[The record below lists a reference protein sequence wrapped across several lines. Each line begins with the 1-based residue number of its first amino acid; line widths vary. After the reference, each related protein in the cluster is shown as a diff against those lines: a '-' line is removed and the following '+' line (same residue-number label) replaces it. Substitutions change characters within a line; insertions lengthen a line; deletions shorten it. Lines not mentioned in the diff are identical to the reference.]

1 MHFPSLAE
9 LIVEKS
15 GFSGNL
21 GMILGSG
28 LSSISNELTNTIEIP
43 YQDLNGFPIST
54 VMGHDGKIVVGYLED
69 IPVII
74 ASGRFHYYEGYSF
87 YEVVSLVKVF
97 YELGIQ
103 KIIITNSSG
112 ALNRSFK
119 PGELIVING
128 HLDCTYRNGYKDP
141 TIWKGLPF
149 YNSDLIK
156 KAKESAK
163 ECSIK
168 LNEGVYC
175 WTQGPSYET
184 PAEVQ
189 ELIRLGGD
197 AVGMSTVPE
206 VIESGRLKMDALVL
220 SCMTN
225 MAAGIIDKPLD
236 HNEVVSVANK
246 SSKDMTKL
254 IYKLIKRI

>member
-1 MHFPSLAE
+1 MHFPLLAE
-9 LIVEKS
+9 LIIEKS

-28 LSSISNELTNTIEIP
+28 LSSISNELTNITEIP
-43 YQDLNGFPIST
+43 YEDLDKFPVSNVT
-54 VMGHDGKIVVGYLED
+54 GHDGKIVVGYLED

-87 YEVVSLVKVF
+87 QEVVSIIKVF

-112 ALNRSFK
+112 ALNKSFK
-119 PGELIVING
+119 PGELIIING
-128 HLDCTYRNGYKDP
+128 HLDCTYRNSYKDP
-141 TIWKGLPF
+141 ATWKGLPF
-149 YNSDLIK
+149 YSSDLIK

-206 VIESGRLKMDALVL
+206 VFESGRLKMDALVL
-220 SCMTN
+220 SCITN
-225 MAAGIIDKPLD
+225 MAAGLVDKPLD
-236 HNEVVSVANK
+236 HKEVISVANK
-246 SSKDMTKL
+246 SSKDMIKL

>member
-9 LIVEKS
+9 FIVEKS

-54 VMGHDGKIVVGYLED
+54 VLGHDGKIVVGCLNN

-87 YEVVSLVKVF
+87 HEVVSLVKVF

-112 ALNRSFK
+112 ALNRSYK

-206 VIESGRLKMDALVL
+206 VI
-220 SCMTN
+220 
-225 MAAGIIDKPLD
+225 
-236 HNEVVSVANK
+236 VANQLKLKVAAISVLTDECNPDKLEPIDISDIIAMANKAEPQLVELFK
-246 SSKDMTKL
+246 SL
-254 IYKLIKRI
+254 IQNI

>member
-1 MHFPSLAE
+1 MHFPLLAE

-87 YEVVSLVKVF
+87 HEVVSLIKVF

-103 KIIITNSSG
+103 KIIITNWI
-112 ALNRSFK
+112 
-119 PGELIVING
+119 LIF
-128 HLDCTYRNGYKDP
+128 T
-141 TIWKGLPF
+141 
-149 YNSDLIK
+149 S
-156 KAKESAK
+156 
-163 ECSIK
+163 K
-168 LNEGVYC
+168 L
-175 WTQGPSYET
+175 
-184 PAEVQ
+184 
-189 ELIRLGGD
+189 
-197 AVGMSTVPE
+197 
-206 VIESGRLKMDALVL
+206 
-220 SCMTN
+220 
-225 MAAGIIDKPLD
+225 
-236 HNEVVSVANK
+236 
-246 SSKDMTKL
+246 
-254 IYKLIKRI
+254 

>member
-1 MHFPSLAE
+1 MT
-9 LIVEKS
+9 
-15 GFSGNL
+15 
-21 GMILGSG
+21 
-28 LSSISNELTNTIEIP
+28 SSIS
-43 YQDLNGFPIST
+43 FK
-54 VMGHDGKIVVGYLED
+54 GKIFEILLLFD
-69 IPVII
+69 TTKKLLLFI
-74 ASGRFHYYEGYSF
+74 
-87 YEVVSLVKVF
+87 LN
-97 YELGIQ
+97 
-103 KIIITNSSG
+103 IITLLPPPS
-112 ALNRSFK
+112 RD
-119 PGELIVING
+119 ELIISID
-128 HLDCTYRNGYKDP
+128 LFLLIFDLK
-141 TIWKGLPF
+141 KSFFL
-149 YNSDLIK
+149 LIK

-225 MAAGIIDKPLD
+225 MAAGIIDKSLD

>member
-1 MHFPSLAE
+1 MHFPLLAE
-9 LIVEKS
+9 LIVKKS

-28 LSSISNELTNTIEIP
+28 LSSISNVLTNKIEIS
-43 YQDLNGFPIST
+43 YQDLHGFPVST
-54 VMGHDGKIVVGYLED
+54 VAGHDGKMVAGNLDD

-74 ASGRFHYYEGYSF
+74 ASGRFHYYEGYS
-87 YEVVSLVKVF
+87 YQEVVSIVKVF

-141 TIWKGLPF
+141 KLWKGSPH
-149 YNSDLIK
+149 YNDGLIN
-156 KAKESAK
+156 KARESAK

-189 ELIRLGGD
+189 DLIRLGGD

-206 VIESGRLKMDALVL
+206 VIESSELRMDVLVL

-225 MAAGIIDKPLD
+225 MAAGLIDKPLD
-236 HNEVVSVANK
+236 HNEVVRVANK
-246 SSKDMTKL
+246 SSKNMIKL

>member
-1 MHFPSLAE
+1 MHFPLLAE
-9 LIVEKS
+9 LIIEKS

-28 LSSISNELTNTIEIP
+28 LSSISNELTNTKEIP
-43 YQDLNGFPIST
+43 YQDLHEFPVST
-54 VMGHDGKIVVGYLED
+54 VKGHDGKIVAGHLD
-69 IPVII
+69 HIPLII
-74 ASGRFHYYEGYSF
+74 ASGRFHYYEGYSLQ
-87 YEVVSLVKVF
+87 EVVSLVKVF

-128 HLDCTYRNGYKDP
+128 HLDCTYRNSYKDP
-141 TIWKGLPF
+141 RVWKGLPF
-149 YNSDLIK
+149 YSNDLIK
-156 KAKESAK
+156 KAKESAR

-168 LNEGVYC
+168 LNEGIYC

-206 VIESGRLKMDALVL
+206 VIESGRLKMDTLIL

-225 MAAGIIDKPLD
+225 MAAGLIDKPLD